1 MSRQRLRC
9 WLAGLL
15 LALAPAT
22 WAAQDLVWTNATQ
35 FLLLRSVGSLTTVMA
50 TTVTVQD
57 GAAVKSLG
65 GVILTRADRPEIQT
79 LADIRRQRI
88 GIPGTSFF
96 GGYQAL
102 AYEFQAAGLPLPGSN
117 TLVPLG
123 SHDAV
128 VQAVL
133 QGRVDVGFVR
143 SGIVDR
149 LRDEAG
155 PVLPRLRVVQA
166 QTFAGFPF
174 AVSTRLYPEWPFV
187 ALAHVEDDV
196 VRRVA
201 ARLLALEASHPAA
214 QAAGLAGFAPPLDYL
229 PVESLARALRLPPY
243 DVTPA
248 LTWQDLWDQHPWGVL
263 STLLALCLL
272 GLLSAV
278 LVRGNRRLGV
288 LDDEVEQV
296 GGLGLD
302 TGVGGLA
309 KHGLVEV
316 AQQRRQAVGAV
327 AGKQV
332 GGFAASH
339 EVGFELRQGF
349 AGLRQR
355 GQSAARL
362 GVWVGQQ
369 AFVVALQPQKGLRVA
384 GDNVHQPSARVGTE
398 FRGLGSFA
406 HQF

>member
-1 MSRQRLRC
+1 M
-9 WLAGLL
+9 
-15 LALAPAT
+15 
-22 WAAQDLVWTNATQ
+22 
-35 FLLLRSVGSLTTVMA
+35 
-50 TTVTVQD
+50 
-57 GAAVKSLG
+57 
-65 GVILTRADRPEIQT
+65 
-79 LADIRRQRI
+79 
-88 GIPGTSFF
+88 
-96 GGYQAL
+96 
-102 AYEFQAAGLPLPGSN
+102 
-117 TLVPLG
+117 
-123 SHDAV
+123 
-128 VQAVL
+128 
-133 QGRVDVGFVR
+133 
-143 SGIVDR
+143 
-149 LRDEAG
+149 
-155 PVLPRLRVVQA
+155 
-166 QTFAGFPF
+166 
-174 AVSTRLYPEWPFV
+174 
-187 ALAHVEDDV
+187 
-196 VRRVA
+196 
-201 ARLLALEASHPAA
+201 
-214 QAAGLAGFAPPLDYL
+214 
-229 PVESLARALRLPPY
+229 RLPPY

-332 GGFAASH
+332 GGFAALH

-355 GQSAARL
+355 GQGAARL